1 MARPKKDNVEE
12 EVKEKKE
19 GKDFDLEALRKELKK
34 ELINLD
40 QAFHFFLTG
49 HPLFD
54 AYVGSGGLPKYQMIY
69 IWGTNSI
76 GKSTF
81 AQQILASYQKQF
93 TKNSIQVYFDR
104 EESLTKLR
112 LRSLG
117 VKDDIVFILCPENIE
132 AITDYITGWAAKYQ
146 GKKIDIFAIWDTI
159 AMTPAKE
166 ETEGYD
172 KLATQARALAG
183 MFKKIKF
190 FDFNLTMFVLNQHRE
205 KIGERFPTKEPT
217 GGNAVKHKSFLS
229 LCGHSKKS
237 EIWPDTANVGSTTVM
252 DSVKSKI
259 VSPHRKMAFEYTYVH
274 GYDSILTMIHYMW
287 KDMKVL
293 TKASGR
299 WKFAGEEETYS
310 LKQLYKYF
318 MSDESVDRWK
328 MVIEEIYN
336 NLYPDDDETFISQ
349 AKKRIFDYYFEGNKI
364 NLDRFTSINVKVVD
378 KEKLELPAVSEV
390 DDAIDNMLS
399 SEEE

>member
-1 MARPKKDNVEE
+1 MN
-12 EVKEKKE
+12 
-19 GKDFDLEALRKELKK
+19 
-34 ELINLD
+34 
-40 QAFHFFLTG
+40 
-49 HPLFD
+49 
-54 AYVGSGGLPKYQMIY
+54 Y

-76 GKSTF
+76 GKSTL

-117 VKDDIVFILCPENIE
+117 VNDDIVFILCPENIE
-132 AITDYITGWAAKYQ
+132 QITDYITNWAAKYT
-146 GKKIDIFAIWDTI
+146 GKNVDIFAIWDTI

-190 FDFNLTMFVLNQHRE
+190 FDFHLTMFVLNQHRE
-205 KIGERFPTKEPT
+205 KIGEKFPTKEPT
-217 GGNAVKHKSFLS
+217 GGNAVKLKSFVS

-237 EIWPDTANVGSTTVM
+237 EIWPEKANVGSTTVF

-274 GYDSILTMIHYMW
+274 GYDAILTMIHYMW
-287 KDMKVL
+287 KEMKIL
-293 TKASGR
+293 EKANGR
-299 WKFAGEEETYS
+299 WKFAGEKDNTYS

-318 MSDESVDRWK
+318 MSDESLYRWK
-328 MVIEEIYN
+328 MVVEEIYN
-336 NLYPDDDETFISQ
+336 NLYPDDDETFIAA

-364 NLDRFTSINVKVVD
+364 NLDRFTSIDVRVVEKS
-378 KEKLELPAVSEV
+378 KEDGDTETPTDSV
-390 DDAIDNMLS
+390 DDEIDKVLNLQ
-399 SEEE
+399 EE